1 MTVTGEPYVEP
12 DWAVVAGDDVD
23 GVCDDGVSVEGVCD
37 EGVCGEDGDGVCAN
51 ATLAES
57 TRPLVHRP
65 DLIIRE
71 IDIDP
76 PTDVITWLPDRPQH
90 SRTRRR

>member
-23 GVCDDGVSVEGVCD
+23 GVCDDGVSVDGVCD

-51 ATLAES
+51 ATLA
-57 TRPLVHRP
+57 
-65 DLIIRE
+65 
-71 IDIDP
+71 
-76 PTDVITWLPDRPQH
+76 
-90 SRTRRR
+90 